1 MESDRRKIEEIY
13 LKAVDIGYSYRLAK
27 KMEEFKSNPVLG
39 YRTAGSKAEFDT
51 GEFLKEE
58 MKRIG
63 LSDIHKDEL
72 CLDSWEFEK
81 AIMRFT
87 DRAGKEH
94 EFQLGAYQTEFVTD
108 GWKDYPLVYAGRGKE
123 ADYDGVDVTGCL
135 VMVDINQRD
144 EWWIN
149 YPVYQAHLKGAAAV
163 IAVQDN
169 GYGEIDSEALNAQD
183 IAGPKDAPAFSMSRK
198 DAEILKA
205 ALKET
210 PRITVQFDAKSVVKE
225 NMPSYNVWG
234 TIPGRSEDMIL
245 LSGHYDS
252 YFDGFQ
258 DDNCAIA
265 LMFGIART
273 LLEIGYKPEKTI
285 VFCCMAAEE
294 WGIENSKYDW
304 STGAWQQ
311 VFKVRP
317 EWQGKVIADLNF
329 ELPAYAHNLWDAV
342 RSTYEYEDFLTEF
355 VKTFPVDA
363 KKVYSEGLR
372 VQCPIETW
380 SDDFSVAISGIP
392 SMVNEFSSAEFME
405 THYHSQFDNDE
416 YYNADVFRFHHELY
430 GLLVMAFDRVRVAPV
445 NIGRTLQA
453 LQESVRP
460 VTGREDREAICI
472 LLERTAE
479 AKKIA
484 DEVYRK
490 VKEINGVKNADAT
503 SCIHKGGRESH
514 TEANE
519 RNAALQKQLLYLF
532 RKCQDYF
539 VRLNW
544 HDEVLFPHEAAQ
556 SNLRHIGDAIRSLE
570 SKDMTAAL
578 DALYLVDNNQY
589 AFQFDDE
596 VYHYFTEYVLNQDR
610 DRLQWGAGRI
620 VHHVDLAKEVK
631 SLQRK
636 IRNGGQDAREELE
649 ALRKMEEEQLACF
662 DDDIRYMTQAVDT
675 LTAGLKTAK
684 EVLNF

>member
-1 MESDRRKIEEIY
+1 
-13 LKAVDIGYSYRLAK
+13 
-27 KMEEFKSNPVLG
+27 
-39 YRTAGSKAEFDT
+39 
-51 GEFLKEE
+51 
-58 MKRIG
+58 
-63 LSDIHKDEL
+63 
-72 CLDSWEFEK
+72 
-81 AIMRFT
+81 
-87 DRAGKEH
+87 
-94 EFQLGAYQTEFVTD
+94 
-108 GWKDYPLVYAGRGKE
+108 
-123 ADYDGVDVTGCL
+123 
-135 VMVDINQRD
+135 
-144 EWWIN
+144 
-149 YPVYQAHLKGAAAV
+149 
-163 IAVQDN
+163 
-169 GYGEIDSEALNAQD
+169 
-183 IAGPKDAPAFSMSRK
+183 
-198 DAEILKA
+198 
-205 ALKET
+205 
-210 PRITVQFDAKSVVKE
+210 
-225 NMPSYNVWG
+225 
-234 TIPGRSEDMIL
+234 
-245 LSGHYDS
+245 
-252 YFDGFQ
+252 
-258 DDNCAIA
+258 
-265 LMFGIART
+265 
-273 LLEIGYKPEKTI
+273 
-285 VFCCMAAEE
+285 
-294 WGIENSKYDW
+294 
-304 STGAWQQ
+304 
-311 VFKVRP
+311 
-317 EWQGKVIADLNF
+317 
-329 ELPAYAHNLWDAV
+329 
-342 RSTYEYEDFLTEF
+342 
-355 VKTFPVDA
+355 
-363 KKVYSEGLR
+363 
-372 VQCPIETW
+372 
-380 SDDFSVAISGIP
+380 
-392 SMVNEFSSAEFME
+392 MVNEFSSAEFME

-490 VKEINGVKNADAT
+490 VKEINGVKNADAAC
-503 SCIHKGGRESH
+503 CIHKGGQESH